1 MLYQCWIFILGF
13 FFYHEKQ
20 SIFVLLFFY
29 DAKTCFFLIIFPLS
43 HLHFSSVRQVI
54 SLSCHHACPSFSFL
68 PLINWH
74 SAYPHCWCSLFQRPR
89 LTLPHCTHT
98 HTHLHRE
105 WVCVGLLS
113 KFGTLR
119 CFFFLYRKLRQ
130 VQEIYISLICKFN
143 KQTCA
148 CCLFSSN
155 YVVSPELGF
164 A

>member
-1 MLYQCWIFILGF
+1 MMLRHVFKKIIFSPF
-13 FFYHEKQ
+13 PP
-20 SIFVLLFFY
+20 SLFFSSSGHIVVLPS
-29 DAKTCFFLIIFPLS
+29 CLSFLF
-43 HLHFSSVRQVI
+43 
-54 SLSCHHACPSFSFL
+54 FSFL
-68 PLINWH
+68 PLINGH

-98 HTHLHRE
+98 HTLTQRMS
-105 WVCVGLLS
+105 VC
-113 KFGTLR
+113 GTAKQIWDIKM
-119 CFFFLYRKLRQ
+119 FFFLYRKLRQ
-130 VQEIYISLICKFN
+130 VQEIYILFICKFN

>member
-43 HLHFSSVRQVI
+43 HLHFSSVHQVI

-98 HTHLHRE
+98 HTLTQRMS
-105 WVCVGLLS
+105 VC
-113 KFGTLR
+113 GTAKQIWDIKM
-119 CFFFLYRKLRQ
+119 FFFSIQKVKTSSRDLYFIDLQ
-130 VQEIYISLICKFN
+130 V
-143 KQTCA
+143 
-148 CCLFSSN
+148 
-155 YVVSPELGF
+155 
-164 A
+164 